1 MLNQFRLLI
10 FFENFFQ
17 KDLVFFLE
25 YDLSSI
31 SVSLVQQV
39 FVEVPIVCK
48 LWCSG
53 NISLGERGGTM
64 VPLFQ

>member
-1 MLNQFRLLI
+1 M
-10 FFENFFQ
+10 
-17 KDLVFFLE
+17 FFLE